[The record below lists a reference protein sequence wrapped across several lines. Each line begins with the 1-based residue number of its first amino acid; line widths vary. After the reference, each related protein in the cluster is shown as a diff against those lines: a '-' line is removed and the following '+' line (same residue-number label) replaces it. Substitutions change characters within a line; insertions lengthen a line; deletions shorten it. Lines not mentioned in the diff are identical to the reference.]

1 MEKFMA
7 VQDLRNVSLP
17 FRWLAEE
24 AEIPAAAKPPM
35 RSRADRVQIR

>member
-1 MEKFMA
+1 MV

-24 AEIPAAAKPPM
+24 ILGARYI
-35 RSRADRVQIR
+35 VIV